1 MADNSSTEEPGSD
14 AGAGGSAGSAQGG
27 GAGSAGGGGE
37 VLQSPEPL
45 RMVSWNAHN
54 VYDDQSG
61 TCGGCQ
67 YEEVVS
73 SSEYQSKVTSI
84 AGTLKTLAGDVV
96 FLQEVENMAVLDRI
110 ASSNSVASLNYAH
123 RYLIP
128 GNDPRGINIALMSRY
143 PVDAAVTHKNDQ
155 FTKTGAGTVYRYTR
169 DALEVHM
176 TYRGKHVIMFGVH
189 FKAKLDP
196 DDPDRRLA
204 EAQHTRAL
212 ADAAQANDPNAYVW
226 IMGDFNDDV
235 GSDPYK
241 AVASGKNGPTFADVL
256 LNLPASDRWSYTYS
270 GDKML
275 IDHMF
280 ASPAANGRLQSGTVK
295 IMHDT
300 GVNSDHDPVAATF
313 MVP

>member
-1 MADNSSTEEPGSD
+1 MADDSTPDDPQAQGGS
-14 AGAGGSAGSAQGG
+14 GGSGGTTSQGGGGGSA
-27 GAGSAGGGGE
+27 GE

-45 RMVSWNAHN
+45 RLVSWNARN
-54 VYDDQSG
+54 VYDDQAG
-61 TCGGCQ
+61 TCGGCS

-73 SSEYQSKVTSI
+73 SSSYQSKVTSI

-110 ASSNSVASLNYAH
+110 ATNNSVASLNYAH

-128 GNDPRGINIALMSRY
+128 ANDPRGINIALLSRY
-143 PVDAAVTHKNDQ
+143 PVDAALTHKNDQ
-155 FTKTGAGTVYRYTR
+155 FTKAGAGTVYRYTR

-176 TYRGKHVIMFGVH
+176 TYRGKHLIMFGVH

-226 IMGDFNDDV
+226 ILGDFNDGI
-235 GSDPYK
+235 GSNPVN
-241 AVASGKNGPTFADVL
+241 AVANGKNGPTYTDVL
-256 LNLPASDRWSYTYS
+256 MQLPSSDRWSYTYS

-275 IDHMF
+275 IDHLF
-280 ASPAANGRLQSGTVK
+280 ASPGANARLKAGTVD
-295 IMHDT
+295 IMHET
-300 GVNSDHDPVAATF
+300 GVDSDHDPVAATF
-313 MVP
+313 IIP

>member
-1 MADNSSTEEPGSD
+1 MADESSDPNDQQSQG
-14 AGAGGSAGSAQGG
+14 GAGGTAGDTGQGG
-27 GAGSAGGGGE
+27 GTAGGAGE
-37 VLQSPEPL
+37 VLESPQPL
-45 RMVSWNAHN
+45 RIVSWNAHN
-54 VYDDQSG
+54 VYDDKSG

-67 YEEVVS
+67 YEEV
-73 SSEYQSKVTSI
+73 ETTADYNSKVNSV

-96 FLQEVENMAVLDRI
+96 FLQEIENMSVLDKL
-110 ASSNSVASLNYAH
+110 AATGSLASLNYQY

-128 GNDPRGINIALMSRY
+128 GNDPRGINIAFMNRY
-143 PVDAAVTHKNDQ
+143 PVDGVATHKNDQ
-155 FTKTGAGTVYRYTR
+155 FTKYGAGTIYRYTR

-176 TYRGKHVIMFGVH
+176 TYRGKRLVLFGVH

-212 ADAAQANDPNAYVW
+212 ADAAQANDPYAYIW
-226 IMGDFNDDV
+226 ITGDFNDDV
-235 GSDPYK
+235 GTDPYK
-241 AVASGKNGPTFADVL
+241 AVAAGKNGPVFADVL
-256 LNLPASDRWSYTYS
+256 LNLPASDRWSYKYD

-280 ASPAANGRLQSGTVK
+280 ASPAANARLQSGTVK